1 MAKYRISH
9 DAQADIVD
17 ILRFTHNRFGDA
29 ARRCYQA
36 LIGTAL
42 EAVATDPLRLGSI
55 SREELGAGL
64 RSIHLVYCRS
74 MPNVGKVVRPRH
86 FVFYRV
92 ATDQVLEVV
101 RVLHDSMELERHLA
115 RNRLR

>member
-29 ARRCYQA
+29 ARRRYQA
-36 LIGTAL
+36 LIGAAL
-42 EAVATDPLRLGSI
+42 EAVATDPQQVGSI

-74 MPNVGKVVRPRH
+74 MPKVVRPRH

-101 RVLHDSMELERHLA
+101 RVLHDSMDLDQHLPQ
-115 RNRLR
+115 R

>member
-1 MAKYRISH
+1 MTYTPKKMIW
-9 DAQADIVD
+9 QA
-17 ILRFTHNRFGDA
+17 F
-29 ARRCYQA
+29 ARRRYQA
-36 LIGTAL
+36 LIGAAL
-42 EAVATDPLRLGSI
+42 EAVATDPQQVGSI

>member
-29 ARRCYQA
+29 ARRRYQA
-36 LIGTAL
+36 LIGAAL
-42 EAVATDPLRLGSI
+42 EAVATDPQQVGSI

-86 FVFYRV
+86 FVFFRV

-101 RVLHDSMELERHLA
+101 RVLHDSMDLDQHLP
-115 RNRLR
+115 RNR

>member
-9 DAQADIVD
+9 DVQADIID

-29 ARRCYQA
+29 ARRRYQA
-36 LIGTAL
+36 LIGAAL
-42 EAVATDPLRLGSI
+42 EAVATDPLRLGSL
-55 SREELGAGL
+55 SREEEGPGL
-64 RSIHLVYCRS
+64 RSIHLVYCCS
-74 MPNVGKVVRPRH
+74 MPKVGKVIRPRH

>member
-29 ARRCYQA
+29 ARQRYQA
-36 LIGTAL
+36 LIGAAL
-42 EAVATDPLRLGSI
+42 ETVATDPQQGSI

-86 FVFYRV
+86 FVFYRM

-101 RVLHDSMELERHLA
+101 RVLHDSMDLDQHLPP
-115 RNRLR
+115 R

>member
-29 ARRCYQA
+29 ARRRYQA
-36 LIGTAL
+36 LISAAL
-42 EAVATDPLRLGSI
+42 EAVATDPQQVGSI

-64 RSIHLVYCRS
+64 RSIHL
-74 MPNVGKVVRPRH
+74 RH

-101 RVLHDSMELERHLA
+101 RVLHDSMDLDQHLPH
-115 RNRLR
+115 R

>member
-1 MAKYRISH
+1 VRHES
-9 DAQADIVD
+9 
-17 ILRFTHNRFGDA
+17 
-29 ARRCYQA
+29 RRRP
-36 LIGTAL
+36 AL
-42 EAVATDPLRLGSI
+42 EAVATDPQQVGSI

-101 RVLHDSMELERHLA
+101 RVLHDSMDLDQHLP
-115 RNRLR
+115 RNR

>member
-1 MAKYRISH
+1 
-9 DAQADIVD
+9 
-17 ILRFTHNRFGDA
+17 
-29 ARRCYQA
+29 
-36 LIGTAL
+36 
-42 EAVATDPLRLGSI
+42 
-55 SREELGAGL
+55 
-64 RSIHLVYCRS
+64 
-74 MPNVGKVVRPRH
+74 H

>member
-9 DAQADIVD
+9 DAQADIFD

-29 ARRCYQA
+29 TRRRYQA
-36 LIGTAL
+36 LIGAAL
-42 EAVATDPLRLGSI
+42 EAVASDPQQVGSI

-101 RVLHDSMELERHLA
+101 RVLHDSMDLDQHLPH
-115 RNRLR
+115 R

>member
-42 EAVATDPLRLGSI
+42 EAVATDPLRLGSL
-55 SREELGAGL
+55 SREEEGPGL

-74 MPNVGKVVRPRH
+74 MPNVGKVVRRRH

-92 ATDQVLEVV
+92 ATAQVLEVV
-101 RVLHDSMELERHLA
+101 RVLYDSMDLDQHLP
-115 RNRLR
+115 RNR

>member
-42 EAVATDPLRLGSI
+42 EAVASDPQQVGSI

-74 MPNVGKVVRPRH
+74 MPNVGKVVRRRH

-92 ATDQVLEVV
+92 ATAQVLEVV
-101 RVLHDSMELERHLA
+101 RVLYDSMDLDQHLPP
-115 RNRLR
+115 R